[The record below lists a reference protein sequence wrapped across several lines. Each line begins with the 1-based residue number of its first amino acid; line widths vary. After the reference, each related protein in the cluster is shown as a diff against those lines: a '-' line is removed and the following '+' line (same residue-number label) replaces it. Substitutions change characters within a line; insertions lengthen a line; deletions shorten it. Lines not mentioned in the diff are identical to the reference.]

1 MAAADCDREKLCYNA
16 AQPVPCTSN
25 GLERQLEM
33 KMDLHERIRHLLTAQ
48 RLAVLATHDG
58 EQPYT
63 SLVTLAASPDLRA
76 VLFPTLR
83 ASRKFANMEACPSVA
98 LLLDNRSNLESDLSE
113 GIALTVLGTARE
125 VTGDERQ
132 ALAKLYL
139 ARHPKLRS
147 FLDDP
152 DCALV
157 RVRVARYELVSNF
170 QEKAELCMS
179 DPS

>member
-1 MAAADCDREKLCYNA
+1 MAAADCDRKKLCYNA
-16 AQPVPCTSN
+16 AQPVLCTSN
-25 GLERQLEM
+25 GLERRLEM
-33 KMDLHERIRHLLTAQ
+33 KMDLHERIRHLLTTQ
-48 RLAVLATHDG
+48 RLAVLATQAG
-58 EQPYT
+58 EQPYA
-63 SLVTLAASPDLRA
+63 SLVTLAASPDLRW

-98 LLLDNRSNLESDLSE
+98 LLVDNRSNLASDLSK

-132 ALAKLYL
+132 ALSEMYL
-139 ARHPKLRS
+139 AKHPQLQT

-157 RVRVARYELVSNF
+157 RVQVARYVLVSNF
-170 QEKAELCMS
+170 QEKAELRMA
-179 DPS
+179 DPN